1 MEFITRF
8 ISQRCVGFGTDGERM
23 LTFFEARALFS
34 DGVIRSVYSYRSSGD
49 NNITHTS
56 WSCEKQSAWTLLET
70 LHEQNT

>member
-1 MEFITRF
+1 
-8 ISQRCVGFGTDGERM
+8 M